1 MTESQRGV
9 LAMVAACVIWGLSTL
24 YYKLLDH
31 VPPVEVLAHR
41 TLWSLAFF
49 GMVLAVQR
57 RLRQVGVI
65 LGNPRS
71 ALLVAFAGLCI
82 SSNWFF
88 FIWSVQIGRAV
99 EASLG
104 YYIFPLVA
112 VAMGALLLREA
123 LTPVK
128 WVAVAMVALAVIGLT
143 LALGVTPWVSL
154 LLAGTFALYGLAKR
168 RVTAGPV
175 VSVTTEVLMLAPLA
189 LIWLVGVH
197 GAGWVGGGTG
207 PDTGEGAVFLANAR
221 DTWMLMLAGPL
232 TAGPL
237 ILFSY
242 AAKRVTYA
250 TIGLVQYLN
259 PTLQFLVATLIFME
273 PFGLAQ
279 GLAFAVIWAALAL
292 YSAEVLRQERIAR
305 RRVTSSGISPTSSI

>member
-1 MTESQRGV
+1 MTDPVRGV
-9 LAMVAACVIWGLSTL
+9 LAMVAACVIWGLSAL

-31 VPPVEVLAHR
+31 VPPLEVLAHR
-41 TLWSLAFF
+41 TLWSLVFF
-49 GMVLAVQR
+49 GMVLATQR
-57 RLRQVGVI
+57 RLRQVGAI
-65 LGNPRS
+65 LGNLRS

-82 SSNWFF
+82 STNWFF

-128 WVAVAMVALAVIGLT
+128 WLAVALVALAVTGLT
-143 LALGVTPWVSL
+143 LALGVAPWVSL
-154 LLAGTFALYGLAKR
+154 LLAVSFALYGLAKR
-168 RVTAGPV
+168 RVAAGPV

-189 LIWLVGVH
+189 LVWLVGVH
-197 GAGWVGGGTG
+197 GAGWVGGGAG
-207 PDTGEGAVFLANAR
+207 PGSGEGAVFLNSAR
-221 DTWMLMLAGPL
+221 DTWLLMMSGPL

-259 PTLQFLVATLIFME
+259 PTLQFLVATLVFME
-273 PFGLAQ
+273 PFSMAQ
-279 GLAFAVIWAALAL
+279 GIAFAVIWAALAL

-305 RRVTSSGISPTSSI
+305 RRVTSSGTSPTRLM